1 MYMNIVNCKKKTKRR
16 RKKTIVIKQN
26 VTVLQN
32 TNQKVKTNM
41 AIIVRTSKRNR
52 VKIYIFFI
60 DVKPNF

>member
-1 MYMNIVNCKKKTKRR
+1 MNIVNCKKTKKT
-16 RKKTIVIKQN
+16 KTIVIKQN

-52 VKIYIFFI
+52 VKMYISFM
-60 DVKPNF
+60 DVKPKF